1 MVFDHVSLWTMN
13 RGRHKK
19 PNKHLI
25 IQILGKTVA
34 NRMMECQK
42 EQGNI
47 PNLDVFLRSPTVS
60 RYRDG
65 FTWSDTTEG
74 HRYWDDKIEY
84 FRNHPLYLK
93 YQNDRSKG
101 FY

>member
-1 MVFDHVSLWTMN
+1 MSN

-19 PNKHLI
+19 LNNHLVI
-25 IQILGKTVA
+25 RILGETVA

-47 PNLDVFLRSPTVS
+47 PNLNIFLNTPCAGKQSN
-60 RYRDG
+60 G
-65 FTWSDTTEG
+65 FNWGNTKEG
-74 HRYWDDKIEY
+74 WEYWHITLVYCFK
-84 FRNHPLYLK
+84 NHSLYLK

>member
-1 MVFDHVSLWTMN
+1 MVV
-13 RGRHKK
+13 
-19 PNKHLI
+19 
-25 IQILGKTVA
+25 QILGKTVA

-60 RYRDG
+60 RYHDG

-74 HRYWDDKIEY
+74 HRYWDGKIEY

>member
-1 MVFDHVSLWTMN
+1 MAN

-19 PNKHLI
+19 SKQHLV
-25 IQILGKTVA
+25 IQILGSKIA

-42 EQGNI
+42 EQRNT
-47 PNLDVFLRSPTVS
+47 PNLDVFLRDPSATS
-60 RYRDG
+60 IDG
-65 FTWSDTTEG
+65 GFIWADTTEG
-74 HRYWDDKIEY
+74 WDHWNSQAEKL
-84 FRNHPLYLK
+84 RNHSLYLK

>member
-1 MVFDHVSLWTMN
+1 MSN

-19 PNKHLI
+19 SNQHLV

-47 PNLDVFLRSPTVS
+47 PNLNVFLRDPSACQHG
-60 RYRDG
+60 RG
-65 FTWSDTTEG
+65 FNWSDTKEG
-74 HRYWDDKIEY
+74 FSYCDTKIEY
-84 FRNHPLYLK
+84 FRNHSLYLK